1 MVKTPSEP
9 RTLGLIQ
16 TPECSPG
23 VTKVKGELSPVLQ
36 LQVSDPV
43 APIQVPST
51 PRGDASPDPTLLSGQ
66 QGPPPHSWARA
77 ESCPAPSR
85 VRIPATRL
93 CDVVTLE
100 KC

>member
-23 VTKVKGELSPVLQ
+23 VTKVQGELSPVLQ

-66 QGPPPHSWARA
+66 QGPPSPQLGT
-77 ESCPAPSR
+77 SR
-85 VRIPATRL
+85 VLPGPIQGENSGHTSL
-93 CDVVTLE
+93 
-100 KC
+100 